1 MKIMNIL
8 LHRYHEN
15 QASFGAIWLILLPWG
30 SANIIKFY
38 SYVPTSSGISYG
50 ILGKLGFIQCFS
62 K

>member
-30 SANIIKFY
+30 SANITY
-38 SYVPTSSGISYG
+38 SYVPHSSGISYG
-50 ILGKLGFIQCFS
+50 IKRKLGFIQCFS
-62 K
+62 